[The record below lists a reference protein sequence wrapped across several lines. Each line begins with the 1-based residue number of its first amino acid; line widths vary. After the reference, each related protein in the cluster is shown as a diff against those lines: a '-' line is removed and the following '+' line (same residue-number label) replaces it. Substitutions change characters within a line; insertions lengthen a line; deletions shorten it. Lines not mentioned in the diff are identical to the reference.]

1 MALSSKESYVQ
12 YHTSEKFS
20 YLAMLKHFA
29 EFVLADVL
37 RKGYHVCVIIN
48 AGEKKSWIKV
58 LPM

>member
-1 MALSSKESYVQ
+1 MYN
-12 YHTSEKFS
+12 TM
-20 YLAMLKHFA
+20 YLKNLATFAMLKHFA
-29 EFVLADVL
+29 EFVFADVL